1 MIEKYYAAHI
11 KTNLDAAAINI
22 MRARPKKKQLPAK
35 NRKRVAAENQDT
47 EA

>member
-1 MIEKYYAAHI
+1 
-11 KTNLDAAAINI
+11 

-47 EA
+47 DA